1 MRLTRRELLL
11 GSAALPLLAAEKAP
25 PPRPSVLLILVD
37 GLGAHM
43 LGCYGNRVIRTPNV
57 DVLCRSGARFVRS
70 FVATPE
76 PAASRATLLSGLT
89 PRQLAERPG
98 QAPLLS
104 DVLAAAGYD
113 CGYCGAWDLGAGPD
127 HGIKFWERS
136 PEPAAASAK
145 ALEFLDGRKPGQPF
159 FLTVSYQLP
168 VMAAPQYRA
177 LYRGVSLDPIGW
189 EPAAPNATAG
199 KGILSD
205 LEAAMRG
212 AAASV
217 TAVDDEVQRLIKKLD
232 ARGLRDDTLI
242 VFTATCGEMLGRHG
256 LWGDGRASDP
266 PNMFDEVVGV
276 PMIWQWGR
284 RVPPESVRPEVVRS
298 FDVLPTVCALAG
310 ANPPA
315 GPAPGRSY
323 APAVLNERFPKK
335 NPWVDLAFGEFGK
348 IRMVRDKTYKLV
360 LREGGP
366 NELYDVEHDPREQ
379 VNQYANDQFL
389 VVRNGLTQDLNG
401 WSKQF

>member
-1 MRLTRRELLL
+1 
-11 GSAALPLLAAEKAP
+11 
-25 PPRPSVLLILVD
+25 
-37 GLGAHM
+37 
-43 LGCYGNRVIRTPNV
+43 
-57 DVLCRSGARFVRS
+57 
-70 FVATPE
+70 
-76 PAASRATLLSGLT
+76 
-89 PRQLAERPG
+89 
-98 QAPLLS
+98 
-104 DVLAAAGYD
+104 
-113 CGYCGAWDLGAGPD
+113 
-127 HGIKFWERS
+127 
-136 PEPAAASAK
+136 
-145 ALEFLDGRKPGQPF
+145 
-159 FLTVSYQLP
+159 
-168 VMAAPQYRA
+168 
-177 LYRGVSLDPIGW
+177 
-189 EPAAPNATAG
+189 
-199 KGILSD
+199 
-205 LEAAMRG
+205 
-212 AAASV
+212 
-217 TAVDDEVQRLIKKLD
+217 
-232 ARGLRDDTLI
+232 
-242 VFTATCGEMLGRHG
+242 